1 VAVVGDDVFMLIQRG
16 EDYFIEMLDEAYNL
30 DAALK
35 GESESPKTTWAGL
48 DHLEGLSVSIVAD
61 GHVIP
66 NQTVSGGQITLAE
79 AASALEVGLSY
90 AHIIEPLPPN
100 ALAGAGASRKVRLIE
115 GIYRLQNTAALR
127 LDVGRG
133 LGDITLRQIG
143 EAEILDAPPPL
154 VSGDIKV
161 RALGWQAD
169 ATKPLW
175 RIEQSAP
182 LPFTLLSVST
192 ELKVND

>member
-1 VAVVGDDVFMLIQRG
+1 MLVLRGGDYL
-16 EDYFIEMLDEAYNL
+16 IEMLDETYNL
-30 DAALK
+30 DSALK
-35 GESESPKTTWAGL
+35 GESVSAKTTWAGL

-61 GHVIP
+61 GQVVP
-66 NQTVSGGQITLAE
+66 DQTVTSGAITLSE
-79 AASALEVGLSY
+79 AANEIEVGLAYS
-90 AHIIEPLPPN
+90 HIIEPLPPN

-115 GIYRLQNTAALR
+115 AIFRLQGTAALR

-133 LGDITLRQIG
+133 LGDVSLKQIG
-143 EAEILDAPPPL
+143 EDDILDAPPPL
-154 VSGDIKV
+154 VSGDVRV

-175 RIEQSAP
+175 RVEQSAP